1 MKHKICIPFFYF
13 LLITIQNN
21 FSQSLDSI
29 FNDSLKP
36 PETEYTTATFKT
48 SRIILGHS
56 IESSA
61 KNELL
66 LIISH
71 SFGQFN
77 QGSYQLWGLDQST
90 IRLGFE
96 YGLFKDLLIGVGR
109 STYQKDYDGYFKY
122 KIFKQS
128 KGKHNMP
135 VTVSLLWGTDVN
147 TLKWADPTVKNYF
160 SSRISYNTELLVARK
175 LNERLSL
182 QLTPTYIHKNLV
194 PRIIDQ
200 NDIFALGLGGR
211 FKITKRLAITGEYF
225 YLLPGQTSKDNAN
238 ELAVG
243 IDIDTGGHIFQIRVS
258 NAQLMFDR
266 VFITETQG
274 TWSKGNIFLGFNI
287 NKVFSFNK

>member
-1 MKHKICIPFFYF
+1 MNYKIYITFFFF
-13 LLITIQNN
+13 LLITVQNN

-56 IESSA
+56 IESPA

-66 LIISH
+66 FIISH

-96 YGLFKDLLIGVGR
+96 YGIFKDLIIGVGR
-109 STYQKDYDGYFKY
+109 STYQKNYDGYFKY

-128 KGKHNMP
+128 KGKRNMP
-135 VTVSLLWGTDVN
+135 ISVSLLFETDVN
-147 TLKWADPTVKNYF
+147 SLKWADPTVKNYF
-160 SSRISYNTELLVARK
+160 SSRLSYTTELLIARK
-175 LNERLSL
+175 FSERLSL

-200 NDIFALGLGGR
+200 NDIFAFGTGGR

-225 YLLPGQTSKDNAN
+225 YLLPGQTAKDNAN

-258 NAQLMFDR
+258 NAQLMFDKA
-266 VFITETQG
+266 FITETQG
-274 TWSKGNIFLGFNI
+274 KWSKGDIFLGFNI
-287 NKVFSFNK
+287 NRVFSFK